1 MAEIIAVINFKGGA
15 GKTQT
20 ANEALYWLAK
30 KGKRVLAL
38 DTDHQANLTK
48 LLSQDTPTAKRKL
61 PEILIAGDYI
71 TRNDV
76 STRIIDKEGH
86 RIDYIASSLAAGRL
100 EKKLRDDLPKEYVLQ
115 DALSQI
121 KDYYDYILIDTPP
134 SAELISTCTLI
145 ASDSVLIVSQA
156 ALFSADGVHKLMPLI
171 NTMQNHPRL
180 NPNLKVLGII
190 ITMYEKSNDSEKTM
204 ADLREAYG
212 DLVITPVIRKC
223 TKVKESNRRFTAV
236 QTYSPTCTSAN
247 DYRCA
252 FDKIFGSKLGDK

>member
-1 MAEIIAVINFKGGA
+1 MANTVAVINYKGGA

-20 ANEALYWLAK
+20 AEEALFWLAK
-30 KGKRVLAL
+30 NGMRVLGL

-48 LLSQDTPTAKRKL
+48 LLSQNIPTGKRKL
-61 PEILIAGDYI
+61 PEILIDGDYI
-71 TRNDV
+71 TREDI

-100 EKKLRDDLPKEYVLQ
+100 EKKLRDDLPKEYVLK

-121 KDYYDYILIDTPP
+121 KDDYDFILIDTPP

-156 ALFSADGVHKLMPLI
+156 ALFSADGVHELMPI
-171 NTMQNHPRL
+171 IKAMQSHPRL
-180 NPNLKVLGII
+180 NPNLEVLGIVM
-190 ITMYEKSNDSEKTM
+190 TMYERSNDSEKTL

-223 TKVKESNRRFTAV
+223 TKVKESNRRCTAV
-236 QTYSPTCTSAN
+236 QAYSPSSTSAN
-247 DYRCA
+247 DYRCV
-252 FDKIFGSKLGDK
+252 FEKIFGAKLGNR